1 VYFKKQI
8 TDDVRKWSKHFLEV
22 PNLHLGGVPACPFAK
37 KAWLDKK
44 VIVETKRKNKW
55 YKTEL
60 NSHLDKL
67 DLEKHDIL
75 IFCDPYYNYSLQDF
89 QDIIDAYNSWY
100 NKKDIYFM
108 GFHPHNPA
116 NEEEQEFLVSPSG
129 ETPVVDSDIAYSM
142 MLIQKFSQLQEASDK
157 LHRQGYYKL
166 WPKEYYRDV
175 VVSRQKT
182 YRRIFGGQNVKKETS
197 NETRRS
203 SQEAR
208 WRNDGS

>member
-1 VYFKKQI
+1 MSFKKQI
-8 TDDVRKWSKHFLEV
+8 KQDVRKWSKHFLEV

-37 KAWLDKK
+37 KAWHDKK
-44 VIVETKRKNKW
+44 VLIESKRKNKW

-67 DLEKHDIL
+67 DFNKHDIL
-75 IFCDPYYNYSLQDF
+75 IFCDAYYNYSLEDF
-89 QDIIDAYNSWY
+89 QDIIDAYNNWY
-100 NKKDIYFM
+100 NKKDIFFM
-108 GFHPHNPA
+108 GFHPRNPA

-129 ETPVVDSDIAYSM
+129 EVPAVDSDLAYSM

-182 YRRIFGGQNVKKETS
+182 YKRIFGGRNV
-197 NETRRS
+197 
-203 SQEAR
+203 
-208 WRNDGS
+208 